1 MSDLPV
7 VTEITVDRADLG
19 STFLGSSFLSFQY
32 IDMCSDKLLKFSQD
46 KCIVNASLRMLQV
59 QRKALS

>member
-32 IDMCSDKLLKFSQD
+32 TDMCSDKLLMVSQD
-46 KCIVNASLRMLQV
+46 KRIVNASLRMLQV

>member
-1 MSDLPV
+1 M

-19 STFLGSSFLSFQY
+19 STFLGSSFLSFLY
-32 IDMCSDKLLKFSQD
+32 IDICSDNLLMVSQD
-46 KCIVNASLRMLQV
+46 KCIVNAALRMLQV